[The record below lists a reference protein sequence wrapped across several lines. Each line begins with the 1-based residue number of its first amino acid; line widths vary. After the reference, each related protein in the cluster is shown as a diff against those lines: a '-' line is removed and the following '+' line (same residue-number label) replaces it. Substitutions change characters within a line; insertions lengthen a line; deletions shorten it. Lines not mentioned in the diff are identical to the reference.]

1 MPAQKSKHQKPL
13 GYLDAWLITKSDKH
27 LTQSAPEI
35 TKRSDDY
42 IISAYYLTI
51 YSDEMK
57 EMTKDVKFKCI
68 VLQGYFSFVQTAH
81 TPPPPPAK
89 IAFLSAEE
97 MQWKGF
103 DSSN

>member
-1 MPAQKSKHQKPL
+1 
-13 GYLDAWLITKSDKH
+13 
-27 LTQSAPEI
+27 
-35 TKRSDDY
+35 
-42 IISAYYLTI
+42 
-51 YSDEMK
+51 MK

-68 VLQGYFSFVQTAH
+68 VLQGYFSFVH
-81 TPPPPPAK
+81 LPPPK